1 MQGYSGRLTGKEGIN
16 MSEEKK
22 SYYAII
28 PANVRIC
35 NLIYYHGEEALND

>member
-28 PANVRIC
+28 PANVRYDKSITS
-35 NLIYYHGEEALND
+35 NAKIAEV